1 MADLPLREDRI
12 RVPLPGGKGKWSE
25 WKKAMVPNETVD
37 ERTGAELT
45 EERGP
50 NQDGYMWSNIDDKL
64 CKVGRLCGIYE
75 FQAKGNPEEGQLES
89 AVVYVGSTCPREEDN
104 RLVCHRLKSRIIR
117 YCRYGNHKDVLI
129 NDALSRGYELW
140 VRYKEAGSAVEAQEW
155 ENDLLNRYD
164 YAWNVRNNGTIRVIL
179 P

>member
-12 RVPLPGGKGKWSE
+12 RVSSPGGKGKWSE
-25 WKKAMVPNETVD
+25 WKKAMVPYERVD
-37 ERTGAELT
+37 KTGTELT

-75 FQAKGNPEEGQLES
+75 FQAKGTKKGQLES
-89 AVVYVGSTCPREEDN
+89 AVVYVGSTCPRKKDDG
-104 RLVCHRLKSRIIR
+104 VCLRLKSRIIG
-117 YCRYGNHKDVLI
+117 YCKYGNHKEILI

-140 VRYKEAGSAVEAQEW
+140 VRYKEAGSVKEAQEW
-155 ENDLLNRYD
+155 ENDLLGKYD
-164 YAWNVRNNGTIRVIL
+164 YAWNQRCNGGKHGIREIL
-179 P
+179 